1 MASRAK
7 ASVRYAIARG
17 VWSTPTV
24 FINGSP
30 VPKLESGSTI
40 GDWQAV
46 IDPLL

>member
-1 MASRAK
+1 M
-7 ASVRYAIARG
+7 RYAIARG